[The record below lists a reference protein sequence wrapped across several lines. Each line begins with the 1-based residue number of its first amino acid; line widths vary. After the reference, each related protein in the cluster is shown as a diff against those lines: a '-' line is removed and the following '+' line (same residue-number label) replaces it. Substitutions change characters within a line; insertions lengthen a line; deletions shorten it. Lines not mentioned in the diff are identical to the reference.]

1 MRHLVIVG
9 ILVLVVA
16 ILTSF
21 GLHSAGLLPVQA
33 SEQARSIDWLWNL
46 EVTAISFLFSLIVVP
61 LLYSLIIFRRRK
73 GDSSDA
79 EHVEGDTRLE
89 ITWTVLP
96 LFAVLGLA
104 YLGAYSLAETRRV
117 DPDAM
122 VVDVTAIQWAWKFEY
137 PELGVTTTELY
148 LPVAQQVV
156 LRMES
161 PDVIHSFWVPEFR
174 IKQDVVPGH
183 LTEYRVTPS
192 LVGEYKVRC
201 AELCGTSH
209 AYMESP
215 VVVVEQA
222 EFDRWA
228 MEQQA
233 QAAALDTPEKRG
245 EVLAANNA
253 CVVCHSTTGTEGIG
267 PTWLGLAGSQ
277 VEMDDGS
284 TVVADD
290 AYLAESILDP
300 QARIV
305 KGFPPSM
312 PPFSFSADE
321 VADIIAY
328 IETLR

>member
-1 MRHLVIVG
+1 
-9 ILVLVVA
+9 
-16 ILTSF
+16 
-21 GLHSAGLLPVQA
+21 
-33 SEQARSIDWLWNL
+33 
-46 EVTAISFLFSLIVVP
+46 
-61 LLYSLIIFRRRK
+61 
-73 GDSSDA
+73 
-79 EHVEGDTRLE
+79 
-89 ITWTVLP
+89 
-96 LFAVLGLA
+96 
-104 YLGAYSLAETRRV
+104 
-117 DPDAM
+117 
-122 VVDVTAIQWAWKFEY
+122 
-137 PELGVTTTELY
+137 
-148 LPVAQQVV
+148 
-156 LRMES
+156 MES